1 MWAIACCSVSSALVW
16 FWPDRQHV
24 RRCRQ
29 RLARRRLNDDDRPDG
44 RLRVGAARSQR
55 NLPAPSQLARPANAQ
70 PRIRVPTAAL
80 GRAMRPNVSYDCNHS
95 FRQKVRPSWRAQW
108 PVPARR
114 ADQGRDCGAAEIQC
128 IAEDAPRWPNIKYV
142 ERGLGSAAL
151 LNMAVEPLAMCYPAL
166 AGGTLRGRPP
176 PRFRT
181 IQVCPVVPPVVP
193 QFEF

>member
-1 MWAIACCSVSSALVW
+1 MLAVCAAQSSSRRPHRRDRTRLVAVT
-16 FWPDRQHV
+16 DKSE
-24 RRCRQ
+24 CG
-29 RLARRRLNDDDRPDG
+29 RLLAVAFRRRWSGFGQIGSTFGGVGNG
-44 RLRVGAARSQR
+44 LREGAARSQR

-151 LNMAVEPLAMCYPAL
+151 LNM
-166 AGGTLRGRPP
+166 
-176 PRFRT
+176 
-181 IQVCPVVPPVVP
+181 
-193 QFEF
+193 